1 MSQESNS
8 FSYSKGDPTSESKPE
23 FNLPSYLASV
33 SASTSASVSDSQS
46 ISISLST
53 SASISGSISASHAIA
68 DESLSASAYLS
79 TSVSTSLSTSVSVS
93 LSDSASISTSL
104 SESASVSSA
113 TNHSQAPKPQPAEPG
128 QVKVTPNA
136 KALPNTGTASN
147 QFAGLGLGVATWAS
161 AFLKNKKKKE
171 SASDVNL
178 ED

>member
-53 SASISGSISASHAIA
+53 SASISA
-68 DESLSASAYLS
+68 
-79 TSVSTSLSTSVSVS
+79 
-93 LSDSASISTSL
+93 SL

-113 TNHSQAPKPQPAEPG
+113 TNHSQAPKPQPAQPG
-128 QVKVTPNA
+128 QVKVTPNV
-136 KALPNTGTASN
+136 KALPNTGTAN
-147 QFAGLGLGVATWAS
+147 NPLAALGLGIATWAS

-171 SASDVNL
+171 STSDVNL

>member
-53 SASISGSISASHAIA
+53 SASISA
-68 DESLSASAYLS
+68 
-79 TSVSTSLSTSVSVS
+79 
-93 LSDSASISTSL
+93 SL

-113 TNHSQAPKPQPAEPG
+113 TNHSQAPKPQPAQPG
-128 QVKVTPNA
+128 QVKVTPNV
-136 KALPNTGTASN
+136 KALPNTGTAN
-147 QFAGLGLGVATWAS
+147 NPLAALGLGIATWAS

>member
-46 ISISLST
+46 ISTSLST
-53 SASISGSISASHAIA
+53 SA
-68 DESLSASAYLS
+68 
-79 TSVSTSLSTSVSVS
+79 SVS
-93 LSDSASISTSL
+93 LSDSASLSTSL

-113 TNHSQAPKPQPAEPG
+113 TNHSQAPKPQPAQPEK
-128 QVKVTPNA
+128 VKVTLNA
-136 KALPNTGTASN
+136 KALPNTGTVNNPLA
-147 QFAGLGLGVATWAS
+147 ALGLGIATLAS

-171 SASDVNL
+171 STSDVNL